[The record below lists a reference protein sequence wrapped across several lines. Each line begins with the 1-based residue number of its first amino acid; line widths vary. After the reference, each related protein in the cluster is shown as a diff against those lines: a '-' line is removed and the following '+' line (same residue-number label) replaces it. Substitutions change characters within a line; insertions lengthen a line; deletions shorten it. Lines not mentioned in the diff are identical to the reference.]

1 MAVFESQ
8 FKELGFYVDGSFKKF
23 KNGRFVTENKAEIA
37 ALDKLGDARKVIEP
51 KVEAPA
57 KPAEEKAKE
66 PAPKPKRKAP
76 AKSSDK

>member
-1 MAVFESQ
+1 MAVFESH

-23 KNGRFVTENKAEIA
+23 KNGRFVTEDKAEIA
-37 ALDKLGDARKVIEP
+37 VLDKLADTRKV
-51 KVEAPA
+51 VEAPA

>member
-1 MAVFESQ
+1 MAVFESH
-8 FKELGFYVDGSFKKF
+8 FKELGFYAEGAFKKF
-23 KNGRFVTENKAEIA
+23 KNGRYVTEDKAEIA
-37 ALDKLGDARKVIEP
+37 ALEKLGDVRKAA
-51 KVEAPA
+51 EAPA